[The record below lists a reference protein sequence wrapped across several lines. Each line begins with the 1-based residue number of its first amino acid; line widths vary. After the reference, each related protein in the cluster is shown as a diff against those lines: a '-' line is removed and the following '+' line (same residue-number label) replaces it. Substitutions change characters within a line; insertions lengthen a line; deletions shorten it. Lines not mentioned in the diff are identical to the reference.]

1 MILERNDAPR
11 SYRDDEDDDD
21 DDDDDDDLLP
31 YAITVCPSSRA
42 GCM

>member
-1 MILERNDAPR
+1 MILERNDAPW
-11 SYRDDEDDDD
+11 SYRDDDEDDDD
-21 DDDDDDDLLP
+21 DDDLLL

>member
-1 MILERNDAPR
+1 MILERNDAPW
-11 SYRDDEDDDD
+11 SYRDDDEDDDD
-21 DDDDDDDLLP
+21 DDDDLLL